1 MKTEYCPDYVGVAC
15 VDGTCPVANY
25 EEYAERCMPV
35 ISSCRNCFYYRAVKT
50 VQSLTIATEWRINM
64 SKKCVCGNEM
74 TREDWKHEWVC
85 HRCGR
90 KRPIPL
96 PPMFTV
102 FMCRKCEHLLYVE
115 EDEDFPQKL
124 GKIAAK
130 SCPCCG
136 EQEEGLWRLLGRAEG
151 FEGTVF
157 TEESDED

>member
-1 MKTEYCPDYVGVAC
+1 MWALPALMALALFPIMKNMPSGVC
-15 VDGTCPVANY
+15 LSFPVAGT
-25 EEYAERCMPV
+25 AS
-35 ISSCRNCFYYRAVKT
+35 IIRAVKT
-50 VQSLTIATEWRINM
+50 VQSLTIVTEWRINM

-115 EDEDFPQKL
+115 EDEDFP
-124 GKIAAK
+124 
-130 SCPCCG
+130 
-136 EQEEGLWRLLGRAEG
+136 
-151 FEGTVF
+151 
-157 TEESDED
+157 

>member
-1 MKTEYCPDYVGVAC
+1 MWALPALMALALLPTVKNTLSGVYLSF
-15 VDGTCPVANY
+15 PVAGT
-25 EEYAERCMPV
+25 AS
-35 ISSCRNCFYYRAVKT
+35 IIRAVKT
-50 VQSLTIATEWRINM
+50 VQSLTIVTEWRINM

-90 KRPIPL
+90 KRPISL

>member
-1 MKTEYCPDYVGVAC
+1 MALALLPTVKNTLSGVC
-15 VDGTCPVANY
+15 LSFPVAGT
-25 EEYAERCMPV
+25 ASIIRV
-35 ISSCRNCFYYRAVKT
+35 VKT
-50 VQSLTIATEWRINM
+50 VQSLMIATEWRINM

-124 GKIAAK
+124 GKIAAFP
-130 SCPCCG
+130 S
-136 EQEEGLWRLLGRAEG
+136 
-151 FEGTVF
+151 
-157 TEESDED
+157 

>member
-1 MKTEYCPDYVGVAC
+1 
-15 VDGTCPVANY
+15 
-25 EEYAERCMPV
+25 
-35 ISSCRNCFYYRAVKT
+35 
-50 VQSLTIATEWRINM
+50 M
-64 SKKCVCGNEM
+64 SKKCVCGKE
-74 TREDWKHEWVC
+74 
-85 HRCGR
+85 
-90 KRPIPL
+90 
-96 PPMFTV
+96 MFTV
-102 FMCRKCEHLLYVE
+102 FMCRKCEHLLYAE

>member
-1 MKTEYCPDYVGVAC
+1 
-15 VDGTCPVANY
+15 
-25 EEYAERCMPV
+25 
-35 ISSCRNCFYYRAVKT
+35 
-50 VQSLTIATEWRINM
+50 M

-136 EQEEGLWRLLGRAEG
+136 EQEEGLWRLLGRVVDKLTREKMISRHD
-151 FEGTVF
+151 FERK
-157 TEESDED
+157 EKHYE

>member
-1 MKTEYCPDYVGVAC
+1 
-15 VDGTCPVANY
+15 
-25 EEYAERCMPV
+25 
-35 ISSCRNCFYYRAVKT
+35 
-50 VQSLTIATEWRINM
+50 M

-115 EDEDFPQKL
+115 EDAHIV
-124 GKIAAK
+124 IAMANHNMNVTDVARAIFAHRNTVLYHLDK
-130 SCPCCG
+130 VKR
-136 EQEEGLWRLLGRAEG
+136 QTGLDPRRFYDLIELVKMA
-151 FEGTVF
+151 
-157 TEESDED
+157 

>member
-1 MKTEYCPDYVGVAC
+1 
-15 VDGTCPVANY
+15 
-25 EEYAERCMPV
+25 
-35 ISSCRNCFYYRAVKT
+35 
-50 VQSLTIATEWRINM
+50 M

-115 EDEDFPQKL
+115 EDEAFPQKL
-124 GKIAAK
+124 GKIAAT
-130 SCPCCG
+130 
-136 EQEEGLWRLLGRAEG
+136 GRRSVETSRQSG
-151 FEGTVF
+151 RVRGNRVHGGKR
-157 TEESDED
+157 

>member
-1 MKTEYCPDYVGVAC
+1 
-15 VDGTCPVANY
+15 
-25 EEYAERCMPV
+25 
-35 ISSCRNCFYYRAVKT
+35 
-50 VQSLTIATEWRINM
+50 M

-124 GKIAAK
+124 GKIATK

-157 TEESDED
+157 TEEQDDE

>member
-1 MKTEYCPDYVGVAC
+1 
-15 VDGTCPVANY
+15 
-25 EEYAERCMPV
+25 
-35 ISSCRNCFYYRAVKT
+35 
-50 VQSLTIATEWRINM
+50 M

-115 EDEDFPQKL
+115 EDENFPQKL

-136 EQEEGLWRLLGRAEG
+136 EQDEGLWRLLGRAEG
-151 FEGTVF
+151 FL
-157 TEESDED
+157 SLIHI

>member
-1 MKTEYCPDYVGVAC
+1 M
-15 VDGTCPVANY
+15 
-25 EEYAERCMPV
+25 
-35 ISSCRNCFYYRAVKT
+35 
-50 VQSLTIATEWRINM
+50 IATEWRINM

-102 FMCRKCEHLLYVE
+102 FMCRKCEHLLYAE

-136 EQEEGLWRLLGRAEG
+136 EQKEGLWRLLGRAEG